1 MSNGRLSTL
10 DRSIAGRVA
19 IVTGA
24 GSGIGRATAHLFADE
39 GARVA
44 VVDVVADRVDAVV
57 AEITA
62 VHGPNAAHGWVVDM
76 SSKAAVDALP
86 DAVVAHFGALDIV
99 INNAGVSLRV
109 DFDAD
114 VDAFD
119 EAWDTTMAVNLTAY
133 ARLARAALPHLER
146 SDAARIV
153 CTASTE
159 GLGATGH
166 IPAYNA
172 SKTGVIGLVRALA
185 VELGRRGITAN
196 AVCPGPIDTGLTADI
211 PGEHKEIFARRR
223 VPIGRYGIPEEIA
236 HGMLN
241 LVLPASRYMNGVVLA
256 VDGGMTSRHT

>member
-10 DRSIAGRVA
+10 DRSIAGRIA

-109 DFDAD
+109 DFD
-114 VDAFD
+114 
-119 EAWDTTMAVNLTAY
+119 
-133 ARLARAALPHLER
+133 
-146 SDAARIV
+146 
-153 CTASTE
+153 
-159 GLGATGH
+159 
-166 IPAYNA
+166 
-172 SKTGVIGLVRALA
+172 
-185 VELGRRGITAN
+185 
-196 AVCPGPIDTGLTADI
+196 
-211 PGEHKEIFARRR
+211 
-223 VPIGRYGIPEEIA
+223 
-236 HGMLN
+236 
-241 LVLPASRYMNGVVLA
+241 
-256 VDGGMTSRHT
+256 